1 MVDVFRALD
10 DETRRLVLDELAE
23 SDGKTL
29 YEICSLL
36 TMRHG
41 LGLTRQ
47 AISQHLGVLE
57 SAGLVVTER
66 RGRSKF
72 HYFNPER
79 LLAVIAQ
86 SPSLLGIGLDED
98 TSAVVYADRSMEVVG
113 KGAVTV
119 LDGSSIQTDAHQAK
133 GHRPIMISG
142 AVVHSLPD
150 GSWFDLRAR
159 TLLAGAPG
167 MEREASE

>member
-10 DETRRLVLDELAE
+10 DGTRRLVLDELAE

-29 YEICSLL
+29 FEICSLL

-66 RGRSKF
+66 RGRSKL
-72 HYFNPER
+72 HYFNTEPLAEIARRWPVGER
-79 LLAVIAQ
+79 
-86 SPSLLGIGLDED
+86 
-98 TSAVVYADRSMEVVG
+98 
-113 KGAVTV
+113 
-119 LDGSSIQTDAHQAK
+119 TD
-133 GHRPIMISG
+133 P
-142 AVVHSLPD
+142 
-150 GSWFDLRAR
+150 
-159 TLLAGAPG
+159 
-167 MEREASE
+167 